1 MVGQGI
7 VSGEMTGDRNYT
19 GNVSFAQGTAGAG
32 FSFIKKDTQIWYVD
46 SGKTGPTVSG
56 DGLTWAKAFLTLQE
70 AVTVAGDYDTI
81 LVAHNSIETI
91 AATGIAIT
99 QDGLRI
105 LGPNGSPGRQSAAFK
120 CTGTAP
126 MFVITGDRVEIAGLH
141 FSQRG
146 AYICI
151 QVGSASDGGV
161 YQTWIHHCNLE
172 GYGTATYGVSG
183 YAQTAD
189 TVHLVVE
196 DCHFQGFA
204 TAAIHVNGTGDSYKR
219 NVIKVNSNTIGIDIK
234 KTGGTRAECVI
245 ADNLLYGIAGGTTVG
260 IKLAG
265 TITAGNIIIA
275 KNMLGG
281 TWDTTITQSDTGIG
295 VENYYSDTT
304 GGTLIDT
311 DSG

>member
-7 VSGEMTGDRNYT
+7 TTGEMTGDRHYT
-19 GNVSFAQGTAGAG
+19 GNVSFAQGTSGAG
-32 FSFIKKDTQIWYVD
+32 FNFVKKGTQIWHVD
-46 SGKTGPTVSG
+46 SGKQNPAASG
-56 DGLTWAKAFLTLQE
+56 NGLTWEGAFLTLQE
-70 AVTVAGDYDTI
+70 AVTAAGDYDTI

-105 LGPNGSPGRQSAAFK
+105 FGPNGSPGRQSAAFK
-120 CTGTAP
+120 STGTAP

-204 TAAIHVNGTGDSYKR
+204 TAAIHSNGTGDSYKR
-219 NVIKVNSNTIGIDIK
+219 NVIKVNSNTIGIDVK
-234 KTGGTRAECVI
+234 KTGGTRGEGVI
-245 ADNLLYGIAGGTTVG
+245 ADNLIYGVAGGSTVG

-265 TITAGNIIIA
+265 NITAGLFIIA
-275 KNMLGG
+275 NNLLSGSF
-281 TWDTTITQSDTGIG
+281 DTTITQSTGLNG
-295 VENYYSDTT
+295 VQNFISSST
-304 GGTLIDT
+304 GGSLIDT
-311 DSG
+311 SS